1 MARKIVPAISLGL
14 ITVFAIIFLSGG
26 GTDDKDILRQT
37 FQIDAVYYDSGH
49 VEISFL
55 DKSGQTDLVI
65 MEILGMDETFQKSFS
80 DSQFIEI
87 VPFPNVPKYGWAI
100 HPIVLEIDHEDL
112 GHIQL
117 KTEIH
122 PLGQPIPPVIYSRP

>member
-1 MARKIVPAISLGL
+1 MARKIVPAISLGI

-26 GTDDKDILRQT
+26 GTDNKDILSQT
-37 FQIDAVYYDSGH
+37 FQVDAIYYDSGD

-55 DKSGQTDLVI
+55 DKSGKTDFVI
-65 MEILGMDETFQKSFS
+65 MEILGMDESFQKSLPG
-80 DSQFIEI
+80 SQFVET
-87 VPFPNVPKYGWAI
+87 VSFPNSPKYGWAI
-100 HPIVLEIDHEDL
+100 HPIVLEIEHLEF

-122 PLGQPIPPVIYSRP
+122 PHDKPVPPVIYSRP

>member
-1 MARKIVPAISLGL
+1 MARKIVPVISLGL

-37 FQIDAVYYDSGH
+37 FQIDAVYYDSGY

-87 VPFPNVPKYGWAI
+87 VQFPNVPKYGWAI
-100 HPIVLEIDHEDL
+100 HPIVLEIDHEEL

>member
-1 MARKIVPAISLGL
+1 MARKIVPVISLGI

-37 FQIDAVYYDSGH
+37 FQIDAIYYDSGH

-55 DKSGQTDLVI
+55 DKTGQTDLVV
-65 MEILGMDETFQKSFS
+65 MEILGMDETYQKSFS
-80 DSQFIEI
+80 NSQFIEI
-87 VPFPNVPKYGWAI
+87 VPFSNVPKYGWAI
-100 HPIVLEIDHEDL
+100 HPIVLEIDHPEL

-122 PLGQPIPPVIYSRP
+122 PIGESIPPVIYSRP

>member
-1 MARKIVPAISLGL
+1 MARKIVPVISLGI

-37 FQIDAVYYDSGH
+37 FQIDAIYYDSGH

-55 DKSGQTDLVI
+55 DKTGQTDLVV
-65 MEILGMDETFQKSFS
+65 MEILGMDETYQKSFS
-80 DSQFIEI
+80 NSQFIEI
-87 VPFPNVPKYGWAI
+87 VPFSNVPKYGWTV
-100 HPIVLEIDHEDL
+100 HPIVLEIDHKEL

-122 PLGQPIPPVIYSRP
+122 PIGESIPPVIYSRP

>member
-1 MARKIVPAISLGL
+1 MARKIVPVISLGL
-14 ITVFAIIFLSGG
+14 ITLFAIIFLSGG

-100 HPIVLEIDHEDL
+100 HPIVLEIDHEEL

>member
-1 MARKIVPAISLGL
+1 MAKKLGPP
-14 ITVFAIIFLSGG
+14 IFLGVFTVLAIVFLTGG
-26 GTDDKDILRQT
+26 ASDDNDILRQT
-37 FQIDAVYYDSGH
+37 FQVDAIYYDSGH
-49 VEISFL
+49 VEISYL

-65 MEILGMDETFQKSFS
+65 MEILGMDESFQKSFLG
-80 DSQFIEI
+80 SQFVEI

-100 HPIVLEIDHEDL
+100 HPIVLEIDHLEF

-122 PLGQPIPPVIYSRP
+122 TPGQPLPPVIYSRP

>member
-1 MARKIVPAISLGL
+1 MAKKILPVISLGI

-26 GTDDKDILRQT
+26 GTDDKDILSQT
-37 FQIDAVYYDSGH
+37 FQVDAVYYDSGN

-55 DKSGQTDLVI
+55 DTSGKTDFVI
-65 MEILGMDETFQKSFS
+65 MEILGMDESFQKSFGG
-80 DSQFIEI
+80 SQFVET
-87 VPFPNVPKYGWAI
+87 VSFPNPPKYGWAI
-100 HPIVLEIDHEDL
+100 HPIVLEIEHLEF

-122 PLGQPIPPVIYSRP
+122 PLDQPIPPVIYSRP

>member
-1 MARKIVPAISLGL
+1 MARKIVPAISLGV
-14 ITVFAIIFLSGG
+14 ITVFAIVFLSGG
-26 GTDDKDILRQT
+26 ATDDNDILRQT
-37 FQIDAVYYDSGH
+37 FQVDAVYYDSGH

-55 DKSGQTDLVI
+55 DTSGKTEHVV

-87 VPFPNVPKYGWAI
+87 VPFPNLPKYGWAI
-100 HPIVLEIDHEDL
+100 HPIVLEIDHSEL

-122 PLGQPIPPVIYSRP
+122 PMGQTLPPVIYSRP

>member
-1 MARKIVPAISLGL
+1 MARKIVPAITLGL

-37 FQIDAVYYDSGH
+37 FQINAVYYDSGH

-55 DKSGQTDLVI
+55 DKSGQTENVV
-65 MEILGMDETFQKSFS
+65 MEILGMDETFQKSFP

-87 VPFPNVPKYGWAI
+87 VPFSDIPKYGWAI
-100 HPIVLEIDHEDL
+100 HPIVLEIDHAEL

-122 PLGQPIPPVIYSRP
+122 PLGEPTPPVIYSRP

>member
-1 MARKIVPAISLGL
+1 MARKIVPVISLGI
-14 ITVFAIIFLSGG
+14 ITVFAIILLSGG

-55 DKSGQTDLVI
+55 DKTGKTDLVI
-65 MEILGMDETFQKSFS
+65 MEILGMDETYQKSFS

-87 VPFPNVPKYGWAI
+87 VPFSNVPKYGWAI
-100 HPIVLEIDHEDL
+100 HPIVLEIDHKEL

-122 PLGQPIPPVIYSRP
+122 PLGESIPPVIYSRP

>member
-1 MARKIVPAISLGL
+1 MARKIVPIISLGI
-14 ITVFAIIFLSGG
+14 ITAFAIIFLSGG

-55 DKSGQTDLVI
+55 DKTGQTDLVV
-65 MEILGMDETFQKSFS
+65 MEILGMDETYQKSFS
-80 DSQFIEI
+80 NSQFIEI
-87 VPFPNVPKYGWAI
+87 VPFSNVPKYGWAI
-100 HPIVLEIDHEDL
+100 HPIVLEIDHKEL

-122 PLGQPIPPVIYSRP
+122 PIGESIPPVIYSRP

>member
-1 MARKIVPAISLGL
+1 MARKILPAISLGI

-26 GTDDKDILRQT
+26 GTDNKDILSQT
-37 FQIDAVYYDSGH
+37 FQVDAIYYDSGN

-55 DKSGQTDLVI
+55 DKSGKTDFVI
-65 MEILGMDETFQKSFS
+65 MEILGMDESFQKSLPG
-80 DSQFIEI
+80 SQFVET
-87 VPFPNVPKYGWAI
+87 VSFPNSPKYGWAI
-100 HPIVLEIDHEDL
+100 HPIVLEIEHLEF

-122 PLGQPIPPVIYSRP
+122 PHDKPVPPVIYSRP